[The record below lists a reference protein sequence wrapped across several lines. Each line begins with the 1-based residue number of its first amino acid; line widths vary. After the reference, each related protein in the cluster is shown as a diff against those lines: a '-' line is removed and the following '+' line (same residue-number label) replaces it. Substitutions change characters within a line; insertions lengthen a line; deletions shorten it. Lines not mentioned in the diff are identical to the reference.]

1 MEERY
6 LKLEDESREKYI
18 HRMYSNKVQ
27 NNLTNSQVREI
38 VNEVLDVSWQE
49 SYMRGIFKNYEI
61 GYSEALESLKSEKEC
76 KNKIDEVAELIG
88 ELDLKKML
96 VRNDT
101 TKLNKIKRDFVKN
114 IEIANYINEYID
126 RECENF
132 LPLSYKRIENE
143 SEKTLIVGISD
154 WHVGYVI
161 KDYKGNSYN
170 YEIAKKRLAK
180 FLSEIKKEIHKND
193 ITKVIVVQ
201 AGDLTEGIYMRGQ
214 DQSYSCEFNSN
225 EQIVM
230 AEELLYGFVTSISEM
245 KVNVD
250 LYSVG
255 GNHQRGNQANKDS
268 NIEGDNN
275 NLVIVKNLKKWFTL
289 AKNDRVNVCDIDF
302 KEDCGEFDLGFG
314 IIKVKHGDKSPKK
327 DKDFYNSEVSM
338 NNTRYSMLIRGHYHN
353 FNMSSQ
359 NMGAY
364 VVTIGSL
371 FGFNPYSV
379 DKVQCTTHASQSLI
393 VVNYDG
399 VEYIRD
405 INLQIN

>member
-6 LKLEDESREKYI
+6 LKLEGESREKYI

-27 NNLTNSQVREI
+27 NNLTNSQVRDI
-38 VNEVLDVSWQE
+38 INEVLGVSWQE

-61 GYSEALESLKSEKEC
+61 GYSEALESLKSNKEC
-76 KNKIDEVAELIG
+76 KNKIEEVAEIIG
-88 ELDLKKML
+88 ELDVKKML
-96 VRNDT
+96 IKNDT
-101 TKLNKIKRDFVKN
+101 NKLNKIKRDFVKN

-143 SEKTLIVGISD
+143 SEKTLIIGLAD

-180 FLSEIKKEIHKND
+180 LLAETEKEIHKND
-193 ITKVIVVQ
+193 ISKVIIVQ
-201 AGDLTEGIYMRGQ
+201 AGDLTEGTYMRQ
-214 DQSYSCEFNSN
+214 NQNYDCEFNSN

-230 AEELLYGFVTSISEM
+230 AEELLYGFVTSVSEM

-255 GNHQRGNQANKDS
+255 GNHQRGNGNKDA

-275 NLVIVKNLKKWFTL
+275 NYTIVKNLKKWFSL
-289 AKNDRVNVCDIDF
+289 AKNERVTVCDIDY

-314 IIKVKHGDKSPKK
+314 TIKVKHGDKSPKE
-327 DKDFYNSEVSM
+327 DKKFYDSEVSM
-338 NNTRYSMLIRGHYHN
+338 NNKRYSMLFKGHYHN
-353 FNMSSQ
+353 FNVSSQ
-359 NMGAY
+359 NNGGY
-364 VVTIGSL
+364 VITIGCL

>member
-1 MEERY
+1 MEEKFK
-6 LKLEDESREKYI
+6 KLEIESREKYI
-18 HRMYSNKVQ
+18 HRMYSNKTQFSMINKEVAEVINQ
-27 NNLTNSQVREI
+27 ELGTNF
-38 VNEVLDVSWQE
+38 QE
-49 SYMRGIFKNYEI
+49 SYFRGIYKIYEI
-61 GYSEALESLKSEKEC
+61 GCLETLESLKGEKEC

-132 LPLSYKRIENE
+132 LPLCYKRIEDE

-180 FLSEIKKEIHKND
+180 LLTETEKEIHKNS
-193 ITKVIVVQ
+193 ISKVIVVQ
-201 AGDLTEGIYMRGQ
+201 AGDLTEGTYMRQ
-214 DQSYSCEFNSN
+214 NQNYDCEFNSN

-230 AEELLYGFVTSISEM
+230 AEELLYGFITSISEM

-255 GNHQRGNQANKDS
+255 GNHQRGNGNKDA

-275 NLVIVKNLKKWFTL
+275 NYTIVKNLKKWFSL
-289 AKNDRVNVCDIDF
+289 AKNDRVTVCNIDF

-314 IIKVKHGDKSPKK
+314 VVKTKHGDKSPKD
-327 DKDFYNSEVSM
+327 DKKFYDSEVSM
-338 NNTRYSMLIRGHYHN
+338 NNVAYSMLIRGHYHS
-353 FNMSSQ
+353 FGVSSQ
-359 NMGAY
+359 NNGGY
-364 VVTIGSL
+364 VITIGSL

-379 DKVQCTTHASQSLI
+379 DKVQCTTHASQTLI

>member
-1 MEERY
+1 MGDER
-6 LKLEDESREKYI
+6 LKKLESESREKYI
-18 HRMYSNKVQ
+18 HRIYSNKTQFNMINKEVSEVINQ
-27 NNLTNSQVREI
+27 ELGTNF
-38 VNEVLDVSWQE
+38 QE
-49 SYMRGIFKNYEI
+49 SYLRGIYKNYEI
-61 GYSEALESLKSEKEC
+61 GYSEALESLKGDNEC

-132 LPLSYKRIENE
+132 MPLSYERIENG
-143 SEKTLIVGISD
+143 SEKTLIIGISD

-161 KDYKGNSYN
+161 RNYKGNSYN

-180 FLSEIKKEIHKND
+180 LLAETEKEIHKNN
-193 ITKVIVVQ
+193 ISKVVIVQ
-201 AGDLTEGIYMRGQ
+201 AGDLTEGAYLRNNQ
-214 DQSYSCEFNSN
+214 NYDCEFNSN

-230 AEELLYGFVTSISEM
+230 AEELLYGFVTSVSEM
-245 KVNVD
+245 DVNVD

-255 GNHQRGNQANKDS
+255 GNHQRGNGNKDS
-268 NIEGDNN
+268 NIEGDGN
-275 NLVIVKNLKKWFTL
+275 NLVIVKNLKQWFTL
-289 AKNDRVNVCDIDF
+289 AKNDRVKVCDIDF

-314 IIKVKHGDKSPKK
+314 VIKVKHGDKSPKE
-327 DKDFYNSEVSM
+327 DKKFYDSEVSM
-338 NNTRYSMLIRGHYHN
+338 NNTKYSMLIRGHYHN

-359 NMGAY
+359 NNGGY
-364 VVTIGSL
+364 VITLGSL
-371 FGFNPYSV
+371 FGYNPYSV

-393 VVNYDG
+393 IVNYDG

>member
-1 MEERY
+1 MEE
-6 LKLEDESREKYI
+6 LKMKEGENKLSYFKRITDNKNEYDLDYAEWGEILVGERKYSSENC
-18 HRMYSNKVQ
+18 RKAY
-27 NNLTNSQVREI
+27 
-38 VNEVLDVSWQE
+38 
-49 SYMRGIFKNYEI
+49 YIFKKFFEQLDIDEI
-61 GYSEALESLKSEKEC
+61 EKLP
-76 KNKIDEVAELIG
+76 KNKMEEVIELIG

-96 VRNDT
+96 IRNDT

-143 SEKTLIVGISD
+143 SEKTLIIGLSD
-154 WHVGYVI
+154 WHIGYVI

-180 FLSEIKKEIHKND
+180 LLAETEKEIHKND
-193 ITKVIVVQ
+193 ISKVVIVQ
-201 AGDLTEGIYMRGQ
+201 AGDLTEGTYLRNN
-214 DQSYSCEFNSN
+214 QSYDCEFNSN

-230 AEELLYGFVTSISEM
+230 AEELLYGFITSVSEM
-245 KVNVD
+245 DVNVD

-255 GNHQRGNQANKDS
+255 GNHQRGNGNKDS
-268 NIEGDNN
+268 NIEGDGN
-275 NLVIVKNLKKWFTL
+275 NLVIVENLKKWFTL
-289 AKNDRVNVCDIDF
+289 AKNDRVTVCDIDF

-314 IIKVKHGDKSPKK
+314 IIKVKHGDKSSKEDKK
-327 DKDFYNSEVSM
+327 FYDTETSM
-338 NNTRYSMLIRGHYHN
+338 NNVKYAMLIRGHYHN

-359 NMGAY
+359 NNGGY
-364 VVTIGSL
+364 VTTIGSL
-371 FGFNPYSV
+371 FGMNPYSV
-379 DKVQCTTHASQSLI
+379 DKLQCTTHASQSLI